1 MKLAY
6 ALLATSL
13 LTAGVGSAAAQT
25 RVLMGRVS
33 DSLTTKPVT
42 SGTVSVL
49 GTAFQTRIKED
60 GSFIMS
66 APMREITLGIR
77 SEGYRGREQQ
87 VGGSDETVS
96 ITMMKDYFEMEQI
109 VVSGQ
114 ATGVERRNLANAVA
128 AVSAEE
134 LSRAPAQNMEQAL
147 KGKVTGAEM
156 TGSGAPGGQILLR
169 LRGVTSIIGNQ
180 KPLYI
185 VDGVNVFSIDAINPN
200 DIESIEI
207 LKGASASAM
216 YGSKASNGV
225 VVIKTKRGGLSTRNR

>member
-1 MKLAY
+1 
-6 ALLATSL
+6 
-13 LTAGVGSAAAQT
+13 
-25 RVLMGRVS
+25 
-33 DSLTTKPVT
+33 
-42 SGTVSVL
+42 
-49 GTAFQTRIKED
+49 
-60 GSFIMS
+60 
-66 APMREITLGIR
+66 
-77 SEGYRGREQQ
+77 
-87 VGGSDETVS
+87 
-96 ITMMKDYFEMEQI
+96 MEQI

-128 AVSAEE
+128 QVSAEE

-207 LKGASASAM
+207 LKGASAGAM

-225 VVIKTKRGGLSTRNR
+225 VIIKTKRGGMRR